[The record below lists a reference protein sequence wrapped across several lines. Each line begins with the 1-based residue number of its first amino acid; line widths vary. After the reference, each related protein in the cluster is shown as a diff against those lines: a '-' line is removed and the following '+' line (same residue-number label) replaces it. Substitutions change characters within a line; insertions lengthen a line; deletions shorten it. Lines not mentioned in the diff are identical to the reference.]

1 MHTRPSWQIDA
12 KWLAAIAFVLCAA
25 AAGLTYSVYRLTAYG
40 PATGAAAP
48 VIETMTQGALNDELY
63 AKVQQAAQ
71 ASPNAEITVDG
82 LTLPL
87 RGREIAGLSK
97 DALLKLAS
105 ARVADILYYQG
116 VAAGER
122 YFQDLTPGDA
132 TPPPEAGQTAPAAE
146 DEGLQL
152 DMLAFLTEGSHSA
165 AQPFYIVSGL
175 LALALL
181 GLVVFLS
188 RGFGRLGSPGVA
200 LFIAAGPFALAT
212 TVLRGVTSDA
222 PAGGGAGTDLKAAL
236 NPAFSDLASVF
247 GALAILALAM
257 AAVAVAG
264 QATAILVG
272 RWRRY
277 RASRATAASSPA

>member
-1 MHTRPSWQIDA
+1 MSTRPSWQIDA

-25 AAGLTYSVYRLTAYG
+25 AACLTYSIYRLTAYG
-40 PATGAAAP
+40 PAAGAAAP
-48 VIETMTQGALNDELY
+48 VIETMTKGALNDEMY
-63 AKVQQAAQ
+63 GKVQQAAQ
-71 ASPNAEITVDG
+71 ASPDAEITVDG

-105 ARVADILYYQG
+105 VRLADILYYQG
-116 VAAGER
+116 VDVGER

-132 TPPPEAGQTAPAAE
+132 TPPPEAGQTAPATE

-165 AQPFYIVSGL
+165 VQPPYIVSGL

-200 LFIAAGPFALAT
+200 LAVAIGPFALAT
-212 TVLRGVTSDA
+212 TLVRSVLSEGRDGSDRTLA
-222 PAGGGAGTDLKAAL
+222 QAAGAL
-236 NPAFSDLASVF
+236 YPTMSDLAHTF
-247 GALAILALAM
+247 TLLAVIGLAM
-257 AAVAVAG
+257 ATTAVAG
-264 QATAILVG
+264 QITAIFVG

-277 RASRATAASSPA
+277 RQSRASVAA